1 MRIDEDSTDQV
12 VLAEIGERLARLRL
26 DHNLTQAEVAK
37 EAGISKITV
46 ERMEAGRP
54 AELRSLVRVL
64 RVLGEL
70 AGLNQLI
77 PERLPSPIDS
87 LRLRGR
93 QRRRAS
99 GSRAKP
105 EASSPSS
112 VAWSWK
118 DQRPPAGS

>member
-1 MRIDEDSTDQV
+1 MRIDEQSTDQV
-12 VLAEIGERLARLRL
+12 VLAELGARLTRLRL
-26 DHNLTQAEVAK
+26 DHNLTQAEVAR
-37 EAGISKITV
+37 EAGLSKITV

-64 RVLGEL
+64 RVLGGL

-77 PERLPSPIDS
+77 AERLPSPIDS

-99 GSRAKP
+99 GSRARP
-105 EASSPSS
+105 EVSSPSS

-118 DQRPPAGS
+118 DQQPPAGS